1 MTGCC
6 SFDEKDLEFD
16 KQELRHFAD
25 YKKGDTIFFE
35 STSGDIDTIEIMG
48 FKNEIFDKCGGI
60 MAPRPSN
67 TCWLTIKH
75 LPKDNWHGTS
85 QDMTK
90 DGKIEIDHQGLLWI
104 TKYPIGKTIQYAID
118 FKDFHS
124 TTDSVIGQF
133 FTEPL
138 DLNNLTLTNYYKVQ
152 HGYPERITD
161 SIDIEVVYWTDQAGL
176 VAYRN
181 KGGEIWT
188 KKK

>member
-1 MTGCC
+1 
-6 SFDEKDLEFD
+6 
-16 KQELRHFAD
+16 
-25 YKKGDTIFFE
+25 
-35 STSGDIDTIEIMG
+35 
-48 FKNEIFDKCGGI
+48 
-60 MAPRPSN
+60 
-67 TCWLTIKH
+67 
-75 LPKDNWHGTS
+75 
-85 QDMTK
+85 
-90 DGKIEIDHQGLLWI
+90 LLWI